1 MSSMVK
7 NLKDKIGSAIMNTG
21 RPVEKKEEAKKT
33 ADAEKVSSV
42 AAGTKLE
49 ISRISSASLKA
60 KTFSKE
66 KSSALLEKISAI
78 VKAVR
83 DFFSPAVRKANKQLA
98 LEALKATKSNEELQ
112 NEKNEQTLKFT
123 KNAGKF
129 VKAVKGFENSD
140 SETNLYVTAKS
151 KYESVVETFAKDLAS
166 LDGKVSRNDL
176 LEIYKTAETKETARI
191 FADSRY
197 GSDFETLGK
206 SRGKSISIPEFIDII
221 LVSETKATTDAYK
234 KEISGIAD
242 KFAASLKEVK
252 DIQNATKFNF
262 DKFAAVSKLADNS
275 EYKNVIGKDQK
286 SIAKD
291 LNAAM
296 LKKLGGKVDV
306 KKLISKIELRI
317 NSPKLFNA
325 EVEADIKEINKKVAT
340 QLASFDENIE
350 NFDKSL
356 QELVDQETVYEK
368 ESQTLLSQ
376 VKDPSNKKCDARR
389 KEVAE
394 DVVKIAAERKE
405 IEDQKERIA
414 QDIKDIKEQSPR
426 ALDQVRF
433 AHLSDLNAQRR
444 ELGKLIGSGLKD
456 IETLPVP
463 KEAGKAKRY
472 VRNSAIAAGTL
483 GAIGGAGV
491 ASLKY
496 LAPVAART
504 AFKAFLDSY
513 GLPSSIL

>member
-42 AAGTKLE
+42 AVGTKLE
-49 ISRISSASLKA
+49 ISRMSSASLKA

-123 KNAGKF
+123 KNAKKF

-140 SETNLYVTAKS
+140 SETNQYVTAKS
-151 KYESVVETFAKDLAS
+151 KYESAVETFAKDLAS
-166 LDGKVSRNDL
+166 LDGKVSRKDL

-197 GSDFETLGK
+197 GSDFK
-206 SRGKSISIPEFIDII
+206 NVNKSISIPKFIDII

-291 LNAAM
+291 LN
-296 LKKLGGKVDV
+296 
-306 KKLISKIELRI
+306 
-317 NSPKLFNA
+317 
-325 EVEADIKEINKKVAT
+325 
-340 QLASFDENIE
+340 
-350 NFDKSL
+350 
-356 QELVDQETVYEK
+356 
-368 ESQTLLSQ
+368 
-376 VKDPSNKKCDARR
+376 
-389 KEVAE
+389 
-394 DVVKIAAERKE
+394 
-405 IEDQKERIA
+405 
-414 QDIKDIKEQSPR
+414 
-426 ALDQVRF
+426 
-433 AHLSDLNAQRR
+433 
-444 ELGKLIGSGLKD
+444 
-456 IETLPVP
+456 
-463 KEAGKAKRY
+463 
-472 VRNSAIAAGTL
+472 
-483 GAIGGAGV
+483 
-491 ASLKY
+491 
-496 LAPVAART
+496 
-504 AFKAFLDSY
+504 
-513 GLPSSIL
+513 

>member
-42 AAGTKLE
+42 AVGTKLE
-49 ISRISSASLKA
+49 ISRMSSASLKA

-123 KNAGKF
+123 KNAKKF

-140 SETNLYVTAKS
+140 SETNQYVTAKS
-151 KYESVVETFAKDLAS
+151 KYESAVETFAKDLAS
-166 LDGKVSRNDL
+166 LDGKVSRKDL

-197 GSDFETLGK
+197 GSDFK
-206 SRGKSISIPEFIDII
+206 NVNKSISIPKFIDII

-296 LKKLGGKVDV
+296 LKKLGGKAEVQ
-306 KKLISKIELRI
+306 KLISKIESRI

-325 EVEADIKEINKKVAT
+325 EVKADINEINKKVAT
-340 QLASFDENIE
+340 QLASFDKKIE
-350 NFDKSL
+350 NFDKRL
-356 QELVDQETVYEK
+356 QELVDQEAAYEK

-394 DVVKIAAERKE
+394 DVVKIAAKRKE

-414 QDIKDIKEQSPR
+414 QNIKDIKEQSPR

-483 GAIGGAGV
+483 SAIGGAGV

-496 LAPVAART
+496 LAPVAAKT
-504 AFKAFLDSY
+504 AVNAFFDSV
-513 GLPSSIL
+513 GLPPILRV